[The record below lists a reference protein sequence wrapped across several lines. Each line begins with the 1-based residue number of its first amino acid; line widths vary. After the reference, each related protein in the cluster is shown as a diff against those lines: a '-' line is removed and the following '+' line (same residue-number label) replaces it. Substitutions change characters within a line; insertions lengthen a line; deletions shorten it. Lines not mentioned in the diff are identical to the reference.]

1 MEKQM
6 MFMLKC
12 LVERKTYRGG
22 DRGRFCVSFSPG
34 NRRHR
39 TVPCLL
45 LPSGMVRTGKKRD
58 RNLSLKCAARTG
70 IEPMILP

>member
-1 MEKQM
+1 MEKQT

-22 DRGRFCVSFSPG
+22 DRGRETWSE
-34 NRRHR
+34 RA
-39 TVPCLL
+39 
-45 LPSGMVRTGKKRD
+45 KKRD

>member
-12 LVERKTYRGG
+12 LVERKNMEETG
-22 DRGRFCVSFSPG
+22 DGSVSPPPERHGRKW
-34 NRRHR
+34 R
-39 TVPCLL
+39 
-45 LPSGMVRTGKKRD
+45 KKRD

>member
-1 MEKQM
+1 MEKQT

-12 LVERKTYRGG
+12 LVEGKNI
-22 DRGRFCVSFSPG
+22 PG
-34 NRRHR
+34 RRH
-39 TVPCLL
+39 
-45 LPSGMVRTGKKRD
+45 GQNGQKKRD